1 MDIDAIRSVQFVQ
14 EALESLEIRII
25 APNGLT
31 ASDEYRARAELR
43 QHLGEAIEIRLRVV
57 QSIERNSN
65 SGKFRK
71 VVAHIRP
78 PSSAKSQL
86 VATSEHDESVS

>member
-14 EALESLEIRII
+14 EALESVEIRII

-31 ASDEYRARAELR
+31 ASDEYRAGAELR

-65 SGKFRK
+65 SGKFRE
-71 VVAHIRP
+71 VGFAYTTAFERQIP
-78 PSSAKSQL
+78 
-86 VATSEHDESVS
+86 TGCDF